1 MQVTDGNPPF
11 TGCMKFF
18 SVHTMRRD
26 RNMNN
31 TDRYSA
37 SVLDCNPRTIILNL
51 QMKWLLGSN
60 LSQF

>member
-1 MQVTDGNPPF
+1 MQVTDGNHPF

-51 QMKWLLGSN
+51 QMK
-60 LSQF
+60 